1 MTRACAFPVA
11 VLAAALACAAV
22 GAEKRAFADEPK
34 PRSTLLQ
41 RARASS
47 DLLDTAPTIAA
58 VEGTWSIM
66 LQAGTLMS
74 TRAWLGPYPRGLAAH
89 VATRALYGTTWSVML
104 ASETLLALTVSGG
117 SFAWL
122 GEAHYRADQLFG
134 VGVPAGC
141 GSFGANGGC
150 GVGLG
155 GFAGLHARL
164 SGSPVWVEVSGGWI
178 QQRVGTDAQR
188 TLGEST
194 WVMTPI
200 GITAE
205 GVVNRG
211 GAVELRATGGP
222 HLQFGMHNG
231 HVHPTALGDETLSVP
246 WTELFPMH
254 MGLGPG
260 ARAEVRLVLGQR
272 VSLDLEGVFT
282 PLLLSSTEEH
292 PRAVLAPLGP
302 TAGQGLPT
310 WRRLAIGASYIDR
323 AVRVGLSFFGAEL
336 SGRPVTTL
344 GHQAI
349 ALRLDFPLGLDSR
362 ESRR

>member
-1 MTRACAFPVA
+1 MTRAAASHVTAVTAAVA
-11 VLAAALACAAV
+11 VAVCAA
-22 GAEKRAFADEPK
+22 GSFAAEARADEPK
-34 PRSTLLQ
+34 PRATLLQ

-66 LQAGTLMS
+66 LQAGTLMT

-104 ASETLLALTVSGG
+104 ASETLLALTLSGG

-122 GEAHYRADQLFG
+122 AEAHYRADQLFG
-134 VGVPAGC
+134 LNVPAGC
-141 GSFGANGGC
+141 ASFGANGGC

-164 SGSPVWVEVSGGWI
+164 AGSPIWLEVSGGWL

-200 GITAE
+200 GVTAE
-205 GVVNRG
+205 GVLNRG
-211 GAVELRATGGP
+211 GVLELRAVGGP
-222 HLQFGMHNG
+222 HIQFGMHNA

-246 WTELFPMH
+246 WTELMPLH
-254 MGLGPG
+254 AGLGPG

-282 PLLLSSTEEH
+282 PLLLSTTDEH
-292 PRAVLAPLGP
+292 PQAVLAPLGP

-310 WRRLAIGASYIDR
+310 WRRVSVGASYIDR
-323 AVRVGLSFFGAEL
+323 AVRVGLSFYAAEL
-336 SGRPVTTL
+336 SGRPVTAL

-349 ALRLDFPLGLDSR
+349 ALRLDFPLGLEVSK
-362 ESRR
+362 